1 MGYSY
6 LLNNKYSLAVDAFR
20 QFIALSDNEPVN
32 IKFDAY
38 LRYADALL
46 LNKNIDEA
54 AKIYKKVID
63 DYPLKAD
70 YAYLSYAKILGIKGQ
85 LNEKINNLDLLI
97 TKFPNS
103 SYIPEALYEKGLS
116 QELIN
121 EVDAIKTY
129 NKIYTLYP
137 DHPLANKA
145 MLKSIILRN
154 QRL

>member
-1 MGYSY
+1 M
-6 LLNNKYSLAVDAFR
+6 DAFR
-20 QFIALSDNEPVN
+20 QFIALSENEPVN

-70 YAYLSYAKILGIKGQ
+70 YAYLSYSKILGIKGQ

-103 SYIPEALYEKGLS
+103 SYIPEALYEKVKPR
-116 QELIN
+116 
-121 EVDAIKTY
+121 VDK
-129 NKIYTLYP
+129 
-137 DHPLANKA
+137 
-145 MLKSIILRN
+145 
-154 QRL
+154 